1 MGNIFTGV
9 FRSSTPI
16 DPNDTLNYLTR
27 GIFSN
32 IDMIDLFSMMD
43 ERKCSEYIIFGE
55 NVIDKYFQRMRLS
68 PTRDNLGRIYFK
80 KMTTLSKELLKS
92 EDHRRMCK
100 EISHFFADI
109 LRCFGAIYISILW
122 SSVELNKI
130 AGEFPADGY
139 AAAQAFPKETTVFE
153 RVFRQKGGAE
163 TKLSSI
169 KEIVDN
175 SREVGG
181 ILCIFLKGNSEKSF
195 TTNTDNTESIY
206 IESDGNR
213 ISVMTGSI
221 NGYYPEDKG
230 SPTEN
235 RGSPTFGFGPVT
247 PGLGALKNTTV
258 TFKDFLDLRK
268 TSPTN
273 DRKFVFIYNN
283 EPIRMT
289 YKFYTGTEESSAYKY
304 SFELTLE
311 TRDNEGTLIGS
322 FHLKNFKWEQPP
334 PNIIDN
340 IEEKEISFNTVMN
353 GQNSLLVI
361 SDSGKQRNE
370 RVYPHMFRVCKK
382 LADESWINPRI
393 NTYTYLL
400 RWDYVSESTG
410 SGLRQMK
417 NIGSPD
423 LYFDESTR
431 NSPLVRIVYVKNN
444 VKIPGRREPDRINVS
459 CFLSI
464 NRKDSDSTEGKVY
477 SVTIERM
484 AASSQSDINI
494 EGIFTPLSEPLH
506 TTFKAMTDREQPRMT
521 RTGSD
526 IPKFIRLA
534 AEKQFRIHAT
544 EGDVTSY
551 RKAPGAV
558 GYLKIPTINQR
569 DPYDLSVLQG
579 MMRPERTPFPACRAL
594 AAELL
599 QNLGNNRYST
609 AACSATFRTSI
620 KGSLPT
626 SDELRSSKGILALS
640 SLFLE
645 TTKDAAGKLT
655 LNKEWGEFEKR
666 MKEQSSKKLKAQCK
680 ENASLSV
687 DSSLASQVQNVVREL
702 EERHDRHI
710 SLGFDLLWELFD
722 KDAALDRKG
731 FVLNYRLLSRDRE
744 YLDSIKKRCIDLL
757 TNYYIDCDRIFLSG
771 LKLII
776 DRQGK
781 PVANTAPARPKAQ
794 GDRNENDDEENNIEE
809 YNGNDEGRG
818 EPSAKIKEALKEQ
831 LERV

>member
-1 MGNIFTGV
+1 
-9 FRSSTPI
+9 
-16 DPNDTLNYLTR
+16 
-27 GIFSN
+27 
-32 IDMIDLFSMMD
+32 
-43 ERKCSEYIIFGE
+43 
-55 NVIDKYFQRMRLS
+55 
-68 PTRDNLGRIYFK
+68 
-80 KMTTLSKELLKS
+80 
-92 EDHRRMCK
+92 
-100 EISHFFADI
+100 
-109 LRCFGAIYISILW
+109 
-122 SSVELNKI
+122 
-130 AGEFPADGY
+130 
-139 AAAQAFPKETTVFE
+139 
-153 RVFRQKGGAE
+153 
-163 TKLSSI
+163 
-169 KEIVDN
+169 
-175 SREVGG
+175 
-181 ILCIFLKGNSEKSF
+181 
-195 TTNTDNTESIY
+195 
-206 IESDGNR
+206 
-213 ISVMTGSI
+213 
-221 NGYYPEDKG
+221 
-230 SPTEN
+230 
-235 RGSPTFGFGPVT
+235 
-247 PGLGALKNTTV
+247 
-258 TFKDFLDLRK
+258 
-268 TSPTN
+268 
-273 DRKFVFIYNN
+273 
-283 EPIRMT
+283 
-289 YKFYTGTEESSAYKY
+289 
-304 SFELTLE
+304 
-311 TRDNEGTLIGS
+311 
-322 FHLKNFKWEQPP
+322 
-334 PNIIDN
+334 
-340 IEEKEISFNTVMN
+340 
-353 GQNSLLVI
+353 
-361 SDSGKQRNE
+361 
-370 RVYPHMFRVCKK
+370 
-382 LADESWINPRI
+382 
-393 NTYTYLL
+393 
-400 RWDYVSESTG
+400 
-410 SGLRQMK
+410 MK

-444 VKIPGRREPDRINVS
+444 VKIPGRREPDRVIVN

-464 NRKDSDSTEGKVY
+464 NRKESDSTEGKVY

-569 DPYDLSVLQG
+569 NPYDLSALQG

-626 SDELRSSKGILALS
+626 SDDLRSSKGILALS

-794 GDRNENDDEENNIEE
+794 GDKNENENDEENNIGEE
-809 YNGNDEGRG
+809 YIENDGGRG
-818 EPSAKIKEALKEQ
+818 EPGANTKEALKEQ